1 MNAGPSAA
9 LLDRLALQQ
18 LCVDY
23 ANAID
28 ERAWDRLDQVFVP
41 DARIDY
47 RAMGG
52 IEGAYPSIKAWLPE
66 ALAHFPRYMHFVGN
80 MDFAIDGDAAR
91 GRIACINPMVL
102 PQAQGQ
108 GGEETMILGLWYV
121 DRYRRTAAGWR
132 IVERVEER
140 CFEHNMPDAFKRA
153 LGLS

>member
-1 MNAGPSAA
+1 MSAAAPDA
-9 LLDRLALQQ
+9 LLDRLALER
-18 LCVDY
+18 LCIDY

-28 ERAWDRLDQVFVP
+28 ARDWDALDRVFVP

-52 IEGAYPSIKAWLPE
+52 IEGAYPAVKAWLPG

-80 MDFAIDGDAAR
+80 MAFTLDGDAAR
-91 GRIACINPMVL
+91 GRVACINPMVL
-102 PQAQGQ
+102 PPVPGQ
-108 GGEETMILGLWYV
+108 GEETMILGLWYV

-140 CFEHNMPDAFKRA
+140 CFDHNMPEAFKRA
-153 LGLS
+153 LQLS